1 MTEPILVF
9 VNQRAVRVPPGSTAG
24 QAVAAA
30 DPALAGLLAPGSG
43 APSAYLTDA
52 RGIRLDPSEPVHAG
66 SILRVIVTARAARD
80 EADAHP

>member
-66 SILRVIVTARAARD
+66 SILRVIVTARARD